1 MAAQWIHRRAGTATL
16 FRVIA
21 PATSSGQLGK
31 AARPSRGES
40 RDVTAVWNT
49 GGAIPQTPR
58 HATASNTGQGG
69 RMGLEESDST
79 EKEAVG
85 NRSLHVNREQAA
97 SKKIEYNC
105 GMSAEPSAS
114 LLQIVD
120 IVPKFA
126 EGESLS
132 YGPGGQPQL
141 FVD

>member
-1 MAAQWIHRRAGTATL
+1 MREWQLPAIMAAQWIHRGAGTATL

-97 SKKIEYNC
+97 SKKNKIQLRDV
-105 GMSAEPSAS
+105 GRAEC
-114 LLQIVD
+114 V
-120 IVPKFA
+120 
-126 EGESLS
+126 
-132 YGPGGQPQL
+132 
-141 FVD
+141 FVANR